1 MDFVEYPDLISK
13 DGNKLSI
20 MAVDENELG
29 PRFMTYDR
37 KTGQIAWLDLDEVRV
52 DTSGHTDNTSNNDT
66 SGNMGFTAL
75 KDFLKDAEAT
85 EALIRIIKAFPATR
99 L

>member
-29 PRFMTYDR
+29 PRFMAYDL
-37 KTGQIAWLDLDEVRV
+37 KTGQIAWFDLDEVRV
-52 DTSGHTDNTSNNDT
+52 DTTDHTDNTSNNT
-66 SGNMGFTAL
+66 SDNMGFTAL
-75 KDFLKDAEAT
+75 KGFLKDAEAT
-85 EALIRIIKAFPATR
+85 EALIRIIKTFPAAR